1 MARKRN
7 VRQEPTAGQRQTN
20 RVDKSTLRN
29 YFNEPSSFD
38 RRLIP
43 IFFFFFVVIPAVT
56 VVFYLFNSSL
66 SLPDISGSADQK
78 QEDRFKVDLDY
89 REILEEHSEVSENG
103 SQRHY
108 EYPVLGYITP
118 WNSKGYDI
126 AKMFTDKFTH
136 LSPVW
141 YDLKSQGS
149 ELVLEGRHNADRS
162 WISELREEN
171 GDALVLPRVV
181 LEAFPQELLKK
192 RKLRNRAIELIVTEC
207 LEMEYDGIVLESWS
221 RWAGYGVLHDPEMRN
236 KALQFVKKL
245 GNKLHSAN
253 SAWNSDQPLQLIYV
267 IGPPHSEQLQV
278 HDFTSNDLQTLSS
291 AVDGFSLM
299 TYDFS
304 NPQNPGPNAPLKWIR
319 LTLQLLLN
327 QNADAQSLAPK
338 IFLGMNFYGNDF
350 SLSEDSGGGG
360 AILGHDY
367 LSLLDKYRPQLQWEE
382 KSAEHF
388 FLYVDD
394 NGKRHAVFYPTLASI
409 SVRLE
414 EAKAWGTGVSIWEI
428 GQAASSFG
436 SFAVEAGKQSKLGRE
451 EVEADGDGEQ
461 GKQSKLGREEV
472 EADGDGE
479 PRYLPSL
486 KPLSILPNSRRRK
499 IITHHLPHKISSSK
513 PIHGGGGGGAQLTL
527 LSSLLAAPLA
537 KALTYEEALELSAGG
552 ADGLSGFDAN
562 GFVDTVIRFGSDN
575 PIVVAGGVAA
585 AVLAVP
591 LILFQ
596 VLKSPKSF
604 GIESARKAYE
614 VLGED
619 PGAQLVDIRASSEVK
634 KVGVP
639 DVKGLGKKAVAIAYK
654 GEDKAGFL
662 KKLGLKFKEPATT
675 TLFILDKFDG
685 SSELVAELVSVNGF
699 KAAYAIKD
707 GVEGPKGWLNSG
719 LPWTAPSKG
728 LSFSNLSEAIG
739 DLVGEGS
746 DPLSVTLGV
755 AAAAG
760 LGALAFTEVETLLQL
775 LGSAAIIQF
784 ASKKLLFAE
793 DRKKTLK
800 QVDEFLT
807 TQVAPQELL
816 GEIKQIGQALL
827 PKTATGKALPAPT
840 ESSPEA
846 TASAA
851 TAEPVS
857 EVAASAATT
866 EPVSEVAASAA
877 TAEPVSQ
884 VAAASA
890 ATAEPVSQVAAA
902 SASTVEPV
910 SQYPDLKPP
919 TSPAPPQ
926 NTEAIAAEPAPQ
938 VDPVPELEASAAP
951 APQVDP
957 VPEPEPAKHESAES
971 IPKISRPLSPYASYP
986 DFKPP
991 TSPTPSP
998 P

>member
-89 REILEEHSEVSENG
+89 REILEVSASSTFCDSVLFGLHVAVTDFGPDMECFR
-103 SQRHY
+103 SIQR
-108 EYPVLGYITP
+108 
-118 WNSKGYDI
+118 NSKGYDI

-141 YDLKSQGS
+141 YDLKRYGIRNSEMLILQGS

-428 GQAASSFG
+428 GQDWIHRPVAFKSDQLPPVSDPSPSKQGSSR
-436 SFAVEAGKQSKLGRE
+436 SLAGKKSKQMGTANKGSSRSLAGKKSKQMGTANPDTSVIPEAEEEGVQFWLGTATQMPSPMKKPKKKE
-451 EVEADGDGEQ
+451 SNFVWNSE
-461 GKQSKLGREEV
+461 SKKKNYAMESLN
-472 EADGDGE
+472 AA
-479 PRYLPSL
+479 SL

-816 GEIKQIGQALL
+816 GEIK
-827 PKTATGKALPAPT
+827 
-840 ESSPEA
+840 
-846 TASAA
+846 
-851 TAEPVS
+851 
-857 EVAASAATT
+857 
-866 EPVSEVAASAA
+866 
-877 TAEPVSQ
+877 
-884 VAAASA
+884 
-890 ATAEPVSQVAAA
+890 
-902 SASTVEPV
+902 
-910 SQYPDLKPP
+910 YPDLKPP

>member
-149 ELVLEGRHNADRS
+149 ELVLEGRHNADRG

-338 IFLGMNFYGNDF
+338 IFLGINFYGNDF

-428 GQAASSFG
+428 GQA
-436 SFAVEAGKQSKLGRE
+436 
-451 EVEADGDGEQ
+451 
-461 GKQSKLGREEV
+461 
-472 EADGDGE
+472 
-479 PRYLPSL
+479 SL

-513 PIHGGGGGGAQLTL
+513 PIHGGGGGAQLTL
-527 LSSLLAAPLA
+527 LSSLFAAPLA

-585 AVLAVP
+585 AALAVP

-619 PGAQLVDIRASSEVK
+619 PGAQLLDIRAASEVK

-662 KKLGLKFKEPATT
+662 KRLGLKFKEPAST

-707 GVEGPKGWLNSG
+707 GVEGPKGWL
-719 LPWTAPSKG
+719 
-728 LSFSNLSEAIG
+728 
-739 DLVGEGS
+739 EGS

-857 EVAASAATT
+857 QVAASAATT
-866 EPVSEVAASAA
+866 EPVSEV
-877 TAEPVSQ
+877 
-884 VAAASA
+884 AASA

-926 NTEAIAAEPAPQ
+926 NAEAIAAEPAPQ